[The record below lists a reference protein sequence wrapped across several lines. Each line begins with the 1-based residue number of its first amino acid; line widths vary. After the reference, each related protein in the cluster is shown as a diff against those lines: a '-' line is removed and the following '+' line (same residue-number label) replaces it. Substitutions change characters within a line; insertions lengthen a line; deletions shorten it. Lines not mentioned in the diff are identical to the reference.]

1 MKKQKK
7 EANVTK
13 KNLVKLKKK
22 TAESFQDWRFYHL
35 LLFDTGSIN
44 DGISISVCY

>member
-7 EANVTK
+7 EANVT
-13 KNLVKLKKK
+13 KK

>member
-13 KNLVKLKKK
+13 KNLVKLKRRQPNRSRLEILSS
-22 TAESFQDWRFYHL
+22 TS
-35 LLFDTGSIN
+35 FDTGSIN